1 MNLIILRVNLFLF
14 FLNAT
19 FASNIRKFFYTHKQ
33 LHIESQQRGD
43 YELIWFEHAISF
55 GFSRFIQR
63 SVSKQRQYI
72 RQLS

>member
-43 YELIWFEHAISF
+43 YELI
-55 GFSRFIQR
+55 
-63 SVSKQRQYI
+63 
-72 RQLS
+72 